1 MVIQNGQFMPEVVDE
16 QQERNVN
23 EMSQKGTY
31 TISDSYIY

>member
-1 MVIQNGQFMPEVVDE
+1 MPEVVE

-31 TISDSYIY
+31 TINDSYIY